1 MEHVFNMKEVLAD
14 EVKEGI
20 TSMEMSHSDQVLEK
34 GLRRRSVCK
43 CKVINV
49 ESETTQ
55 NSRNGIREEFPMV
68 VISNPPE
75 ASCKVLD
82 KEPLAKIEFPEISIE
97 MNRMSSEEGDLQG
110 FERFY
115 EEACEAFDWD
125 DLLYSFLFGL
135 LPSTIDI
142 LTDFR
147 FAFLL
152 DTSEQSL
159 IAAGLAYAIIILP
172 GIDFSFYFV
181 FQTIWDNLGDSL
193 KVKIPVLFLYIV
205 IIGLLLLVLFL
216 SIIHHPTIL
225 FYPAVL
231 IAVCLLSMKV
241 AAVVIHTPQVKRL
254 STMASGSEAN
264 FEASYQLL
272 LVAFTWL
279 AGGGRHLLPMT
290 TSLLVIGKTRA
301 ERHLNSQPNYQMHE
315 KTFEEKVVLVSAHI
329 PIFSLAAVFR
339 LGSLALIFS
348 CLTSIP
354 DSATSLF
361 LFHVSFFCY
370 GSLMPLLLLIISRW
384 HQPLAQLTALH
395 ACQGVI
401 GSPTHSA
408 PLRFYFV
415 VVSFCLSRFFVQA
428 QFHLCL
434 SGQV

>member
-1 MEHVFNMKEVLAD
+1 MP
-14 EVKEGI
+14 
-20 TSMEMSHSDQVLEK
+20 
-34 GLRRRSVCK
+34 
-43 CKVINV
+43 
-49 ESETTQ
+49 Q
-55 NSRNGIREEFPMV
+55 NSKHGFREEYPLVMIDNSSEV
-68 VISNPPE
+68 P
-75 ASCKVLD
+75 CKVLD
-82 KEPLAKIEFPEISIE
+82 KKSLDKVEFTDVSIE
-97 MNRMSSEEGDLQG
+97 MNRMSREEGDLQG
-110 FERFY
+110 FEGFV

-125 DLLYSFLFGL
+125 DLLYSLLFGL

-152 DTSEQSL
+152 DTNEQSL

-181 FQTIWDNLGDSL
+181 FQTVWDNLGDSL
-193 KVKIPVLFLYIV
+193 KVKIPVLFVYIV
-205 IIGLLLLVLFL
+205 IIGLLLLALFL
-216 SIIHHPTIL
+216 SILHHPTIL

-231 IAVCLLSMKV
+231 VAVSLLSLKV

-254 STMASGSEAN
+254 SAMASGSEGN

-279 AGGGRHLLPMT
+279 AGGGGHLLPMT

-315 KTFEEKVVLVSAHI
+315 KSFEEKVVLVSAHI

-339 LGSLALIFS
+339 LGSLALIFT

-370 GSLMPLLLLIISRW
+370 GSLMPLVLLIISRW

-401 GSPTHSA
+401 GRQTPSPLVICVVNFCF
-408 PLRFYFV
+408 PLLIFI
-415 VVSFCLSRFFVQA
+415 SQA
-428 QFHLCL
+428 QSQLCL